1 MWFWKIGWQGRINFF
16 VPSGNVKNVF
26 YITSL
31 SFPTQTLEPF
41 YNILDILFVCE
52 IRKCVYLLKNT
63 RLKFEWKIIL
73 ITKKWKKKLISW
85 KIVFV
90 AYGLLLFL
98 SEYVICR
105 VFVWLSLGYIFTI
118 LKWNVFMWWLI
129 FWISYV

>member
-1 MWFWKIGWQGRINFF
+1 MWFWKIGRQGRINFF

-52 IRKCVYLLKNT
+52 IGKCVYLLKNT

-105 VFVWLSLGYIFTI
+105 VFIWLSLGYIFII
-118 LKWNVFMWWLI
+118 LKWNIFIRCLI